1 MDHFRFRA
9 ASSHALGLVSLWL
22 AGILMLSRQ
31 VTRNR
36 KSQKIWHQPSV
47 FRLLSCHNL
56 VVVESVDSSILLG
69 FRENWKQFWM
79 NWTSDFLPSYH
90 VSVLLYQG
98 FNLEPYTKRPRGS
111 HSIDVLAHMCMYIYI
126 YVYGPYTIHIFGY
139 IWRNTWI
146 VHHCRN
152 SGEYY
157 TSQLI
162 SPTKNRR
169 SPWVDSRRK
178 HGGSRG
184 LANPNCNENYGC
196 LSRIHI
202 R

>member
-1 MDHFRFRA
+1 MTSWRSLEFIQITCLFFGENKVPYTSCPEMDHFRFRA

-31 VTRNR
+31 VTRNK
-36 KSQKIWHQPSV
+36 KSQKIWHHPSV
-47 FRLLSCHNL
+47 FRLLSCHDL

-111 HSIDVLAHMCMYIYI
+111 HSIDVLAHMCMYI
-126 YVYGPYTIHIFGY
+126 
-139 IWRNTWI
+139 
-146 VHHCRN
+146 
-152 SGEYY
+152 
-157 TSQLI
+157 
-162 SPTKNRR
+162 
-169 SPWVDSRRK
+169 
-178 HGGSRG
+178 
-184 LANPNCNENYGC
+184 
-196 LSRIHI
+196 
-202 R
+202 